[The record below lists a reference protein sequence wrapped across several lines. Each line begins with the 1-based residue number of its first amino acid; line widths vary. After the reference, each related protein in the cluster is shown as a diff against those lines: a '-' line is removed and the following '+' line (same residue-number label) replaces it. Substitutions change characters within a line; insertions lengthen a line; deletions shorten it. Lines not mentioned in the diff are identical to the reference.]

1 VEVFY
6 FYLPCDAQPAG
17 QQLIC
22 GVRIQMHVKI
32 LLVFFLTL
40 TPKDERGKIL
50 APKRKGPLINF
61 KCLASLSSFCL
72 DCRKAGC
79 NIQILALYFGHDAC
93 VLM

>member
-50 APKRKGPLINF
+50 APKRK
-61 KCLASLSSFCL
+61 
-72 DCRKAGC
+72 DR
-79 NIQILALYFGHDAC
+79 
-93 VLM
+93 